1 MVLEFVGEAIE
12 WRGPA
17 PFIFVPVPPELSA
30 EIKAISASITY
41 GWGVIPA
48 VVQVGETRFSTALFP
63 RKGIYLVPLKVVVQR
78 AENLTLGQM
87 VNVHLVIGEKL

>member
-17 PFIFVPVPPELSA
+17 PFVFVPVPPELSA

-48 VVQVGETRFSTALFP
+48 VVQVGETRFSTSLFP
-63 RKGIYLVPLKVVVQR
+63 RKGNYLVPLKVVVQR
-78 AENLTLGQM
+78 AENLTIGDM
-87 VNVHLVIGEKL
+87 VHVILEVGSKL

>member
-30 EIKAISASITY
+30 EINAISASITY

-48 VVQVGETRFSTALFP
+48 VVQIGETRFSTSLFP
-63 RKGIYLVPLKVVVQR
+63 RKGNYLVPLKVVVQR
-78 AENLTLGQM
+78 AENLTIGDM
-87 VNVHLVIGEKL
+87 VHVILEVGAV